1 MGSYNDMLYYHH
13 SDNTYQYNPQTRET
27 KSFCQGKMQYIDEE
41 KYVTLY
47 NGCLYEGIYYKSN
60 FVTKEIR
67 QLTASNFIEMHEN
80 DEYFYY
86 LTPSESTNMLL
97 MQVSKEDFSL
107 KLIDKFQL
115 NTSSV
120 ASHNGS
126 LVMDKVLDVTTTQ
139 DYIFVL
145 LRKDKKLIVKRIEK
159 KSLQKEELIFD
170 EYVDVIFHK
179 EDNKKKPND
188 IYFYAEKSN
197 SMNDILLLAEKSEKL
212 ENGKLEK
219 DNLKNYS
226 SIIVEDNIV
235 IYKNGLKFTE
245 IKTSLDKPTTVE
257 MNYII
262 EIEDVIYY
270 EIFVTQENVTE
281 SEDGETRIT
290 KEYDT
295 ILCQVSKDGGES
307 YKMN

>member
-1 MGSYNDMLYYHH
+1 
-13 SDNTYQYNPQTRET
+13 
-27 KSFCQGKMQYIDEE
+27 
-41 KYVTLY
+41 
-47 NGCLYEGIYYKSN
+47 
-60 FVTKEIR
+60 
-67 QLTASNFIEMHEN
+67 
-80 DEYFYY
+80 
-86 LTPSESTNMLL
+86 
-97 MQVSKEDFSL
+97 
-107 KLIDKFQL
+107 
-115 NTSSV
+115 
-120 ASHNGS
+120 
-126 LVMDKVLDVTTTQ
+126 
-139 DYIFVL
+139 
-145 LRKDKKLIVKRIEK
+145 
-159 KSLQKEELIFD
+159 
-170 EYVDVIFHK
+170 
-179 EDNKKKPND
+179 
-188 IYFYAEKSN
+188 
-197 SMNDILLLAEKSEKL
+197 MNDILLLAEKSEKL
-212 ENGKLEK
+212 EKYDGKLEK